1 MSLIPYVREFDR
13 AFDRL
18 FDTPTGWDGRPWNRL
33 PKPPVEAY
41 NDDDGLVVKL
51 EVPGIPP
58 EDLSVET
65 QGRTLQIRLKS
76 APEGEAEAPAR
87 EYARA
92 FTLPEDVD
100 AERTEARCEHGVLTI
115 RVPKAESAKP
125 RRIEVK
131 VH

>member
-1 MSLIPYVREFDR
+1 MSLIPEFDR
-13 AFDRL
+13 AFDRW
-18 FDTPTGWDGRPWNRL
+18 FDAPLGWERRSWNR
-33 PKPPVEAY
+33 PAHPPVEAY
-41 NDDDGLVVKL
+41 SNDDGLVVKL

-65 QGRTLQIRLKS
+65 QDRTLKIRMKS
-76 APEGEAEAPAR
+76 SQEGEPAAGV
-87 EYARA
+87 YARA
-92 FTLPEDVD
+92 FTLPADVEP
-100 AERTEARCEHGVLTI
+100 ERAEARCEHGVLTI